1 MKIRLLIGLMMLLLT
16 PIGVQAQSWGFDVAS
31 MKAFIDDHKEIRSE
45 MWVRAVVEEGN
56 ALLLT
61 WENDTIKGYK
71 TINDVLDKYDHYFE
85 MLDFIIKGA
94 CTVIKVKK
102 TGEMVATRLTEMGTL
117 LSDFNDKCLSQGRLE
132 SSDILIIE
140 IGENMV
146 NAIVGD
152 VGELVDTMTK
162 LLVFSGTTN
171 VLGLTAMSTTN
182 LMLILENINQCV
194 DNIAAVVNRSYVK
207 LRGYILARMGPFFR
221 RSVYRSRPII
231 EIGTDALSRW
241 LEASHGKMK

>member
-1 MKIRLLIGLMMLLLT
+1 MKMRLLIVMVMMLAT
-16 PIGVQAQSWGFDVAS
+16 MSVQAQMWEFDVPS
-31 MKAFIDDHKEIRSE
+31 IEAFVDDHKEVRSE
-45 MWVRAVVEEGN
+45 MWVRSVIEEGN
-56 ALLLT
+56 ALLLK
-61 WENDTIKGYK
+61 WENDTIKGYR
-71 TINDVLDKYDHYFE
+71 TISDVLDKYDHYFE

-94 CTVIKVKK
+94 CTVIKVKR
-102 TGEMVATRLTEMGTL
+102 TGETVATRLTEMGVL
-117 LSDFNDKCLSQGRLE
+117 LSDFKSKCLSQGRLE
-132 SSDILIIE
+132 SSDVLIIE

-146 NAIVGD
+146 KAIVGD

-194 DNIAAVVNRSYVK
+194 DNIAAVVNSSYVK

-221 RSVYRSRPII
+221 RSVYRSRPVI

-241 LEASHGKMK
+241 LEASQGKIR

>member
-1 MKIRLLIGLMMLLLT
+1 
-16 PIGVQAQSWGFDVAS
+16 
-31 MKAFIDDHKEIRSE
+31 
-45 MWVRAVVEEGN
+45 
-56 ALLLT
+56 
-61 WENDTIKGYK
+61 
-71 TINDVLDKYDHYFE
+71 
-85 MLDFIIKGA
+85 
-94 CTVIKVKK
+94 
-102 TGEMVATRLTEMGTL
+102 
-117 LSDFNDKCLSQGRLE
+117 
-132 SSDILIIE
+132 
-140 IGENMV
+140 MV